1 MNEIDSNM
9 TTLIDPNSVFNGF
22 FSTSDAK
29 SMLPYL
35 FSELEKYNGENDV
48 FVHFSDV
55 PKIGINPKQK
65 YTTPL
70 GIYFFPISYVLE
82 NNNIRNNSVFL
93 EKPFVFVVRL
103 LTDNILDLGKLN
115 TEDILE
121 MVEKVPEAKQKL
133 KERIKDYAMDDD
145 DLNLTPSDLMRVIED
160 LDYKKMYLSSFKFFK
175 SLGYDGIIDSGTGAL
190 FGDSEPNQLVLFDIK
205 SFEVI
210 ERIENETYS
219 FNKKPDQRKQYYD
232 INRLIEK
239 RKYEIAMMSANII
252 FDNGTDGI
260 KSLNKIKRSNESKY
274 FETTGYYNGYPI
286 IVTTNINSFSNNL
299 SNNMWVTLTTS
310 FLPYDNLEQSSYISK
325 EFSVSMSDEESISDV
340 VNDISSNI
348 KDELSKIQL
357 RKPNKDILIKIGDV
371 AKRLGING
379 TETLNEFNESYSIIK
394 KININKFYTPNG
406 SIYFSSKC
414 NKYGNY
420 YNIVINLTV
429 FDRKNFGHRL
439 YSSIEISKEEM
450 ENNLNEVSET
460 SILKCIEK
468 LKYDLEKHYKEYDG
482 LYNGF
487 KKILEIFS

>member
-1 MNEIDSNM
+1 M
-9 TTLIDPNSVFNGF
+9 TTLFDPNSVFNGF

-35 FSELEKYNGENDV
+35 FSELEKYNGKNDI

-55 PKIGINPKQK
+55 PKIGINPKQR

-70 GIYFFPISYVLE
+70 GIYFFPIDYVLQ

-103 LTDNILDLGKLN
+103 LTDNILDLGKLD

-121 MVEKVPEAKQKL
+121 MAEKVPEVKQKL
-133 KERIKDYAMDDD
+133 KQRIKDYAMDEDELD
-145 DLNLTPSDLMRVIED
+145 LTPSDLMRVIED
-160 LDYKKMYLSSFKFFK
+160 LDYMKRYLSSFKFFR

-219 FNKKPDQRKQYYD
+219 FNKNEKLAPKRQYSD
-232 INRLIEK
+232 MNRFIEK
-239 RKYEIAMMSANII
+239 RKYEIAMLAANII
-252 FDNGTDGI
+252 FDNGTNGI
-260 KSLNKIKRSNESKY
+260 KSLNKIKNSSNHTNY
-274 FETTGYYNGYPI
+274 LQITGYYNDYPI
-286 IVTTNINSFSNNL
+286 IINTSINSFSNSL
-299 SNNMWVTLTTS
+299 SNNMWITLTTS
-310 FLPYDNLEQSSYISK
+310 FLSFYYSQQSTYISK
-325 EFSVSMSDEESISDV
+325 QFSVSMLDEESISDV
-340 VNDISSNI
+340 VNEISSNI

-357 RKPNKDILIKIGDV
+357 RKPNKDILLKIGSV
-371 AKRLGING
+371 AKRFGING
-379 TETLNEFNESYSIIK
+379 TEVLNEFNESYSITK
-394 KININKFYTPNG
+394 KISLNKFYTPNG

-414 NKYGNY
+414 DKYGNS
-420 YNIVINLTV
+420 YNILINLTA

-439 YSSIEISKEEM
+439 YSSIEISKEDM
-450 ENNLNEVSET
+450 ENNTYEITEK

-468 LKYDLEKHYKEYDG
+468 LKNDLERHYKEYNG
-482 LYNGF
+482 IYQGF
-487 KKILEIFS
+487 KKILETFS